1 MNYLR
6 GFIPWIVFAAVG
18 ASHWQWGALCAL
30 ATGAWLLH
38 SDRKRG
44 ASAESQVLERSTIA
58 FFAILGAVA
67 FAAPDSG
74 LREYGG
80 ALATGWLALTA
91 WATLAV
97 RRPFT
102 TAIAKRQAPREMWNH
117 PVFLRINVVLTAAWA
132 AAFTITAV
140 GLALVHAEAL
150 GGTAEVA
157 VQAAGFAVPALI
169 TARYPERAR
178 RAAQSAK
185 VTAITC

>member
-18 ASHWQWGALCAL
+18 SAHWQWGAVAAL
-30 ATGAWLLH
+30 AVGAWLF
-38 SDRKRG
+38 STDRKRG
-44 ASAESQVLERSTIA
+44 AAADSLILEQSTIA
-58 FFAILGAVA
+58 FFAVLSVVA

-102 TAIAKRQAPREMWNH
+102 TGIAKRQAPREVWNN

-132 AAFTITAV
+132 AAFTVTAV
-140 GLALVHAEAL
+140 GLAVIHAESL
-150 GGTAEVA
+150 GSTAAIA
-157 VQAAGFAVPALI
+157 VQVAGFALPALF
-169 TARYPERAR
+169 TAKYPENAR
-178 RAAQSAK
+178 RAAEAAK
-185 VTAITC
+185 VTAITD